1 MTGNREGTQQRLE
14 FGLPTVVCR
23 TLFGR
28 GGGVALPTRRTA
40 IALFALTLLTCT
52 PAPIK
57 AASTDG

>member
-28 GGGVALPTRRTA
+28 GGGVALPR
-40 IALFALTLLTCT
+40 
-52 PAPIK
+52 
-57 AASTDG
+57 DGPPSLSSL